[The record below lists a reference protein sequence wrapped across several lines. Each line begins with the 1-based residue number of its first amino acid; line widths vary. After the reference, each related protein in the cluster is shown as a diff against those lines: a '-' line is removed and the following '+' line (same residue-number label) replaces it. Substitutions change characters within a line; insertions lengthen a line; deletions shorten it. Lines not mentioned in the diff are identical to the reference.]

1 MSEKSPL
8 FISSMELLGHAVELL
23 ELDDD
28 KKNKFIVMHLSNAVE
43 LLMKD
48 MVIDIGQSIYE
59 SNNKNTIVIWKAFSI
74 LESHGIRIKQRPNV
88 EMLIDDRNVI
98 QHKFGYPSRES
109 VLYYIDFVIDLF
121 RTCMQNHY
129 PIEFDEIAEE
139 YFTENGMR
147 LIGLGNE
154 DAFSKVDAISNY
166 DMLSA
171 ISTAYSLL
179 EVKSHE
185 LLGHDESSKPVMIW
199 HDKRFYSLLKL
210 LDPSVIDNK
219 RPREFFDSI
228 RQLRNISVHR
238 QHHDPEVN
246 NKELEAGLLKIKN
259 LYNAISELSENE
271 VNKVIQNG

>member
-154 DAFSKVDAISNY
+154 DAFSKVDAISKY

-185 LLGHDESSKPVMIW
+185 LLGHDKSSKPVMIW